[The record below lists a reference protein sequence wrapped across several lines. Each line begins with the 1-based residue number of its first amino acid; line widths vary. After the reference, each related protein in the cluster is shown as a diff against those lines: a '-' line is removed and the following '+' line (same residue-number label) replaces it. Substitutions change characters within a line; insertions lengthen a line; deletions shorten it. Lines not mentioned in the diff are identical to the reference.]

1 MRAKTPSY
9 LQLAAWIRGKID
21 AGDYQPGHPIPS
33 LQQLKGETG
42 LAIETIRHAVRVLEA
57 EGLVYAVS
65 GRGTFVTA
73 RDQPKEAQ

>member
-9 LQLAAWIRGKID
+9 LQLAAWIRDKIN
-21 AGDYQPGHPIPS
+21 AGEYQPGQPIPS
-33 LQQLKGETG
+33 LQQLKGESG

-65 GRGTFVTA
+65 GRGTFVTPPEE
-73 RDQPKEAQ
+73 RK